1 MFGKKYVCM
10 VLLAFP
16 DALSFWL
23 SGAARSLYIG
33 SSFTAVLS
41 IQRQEKLIR
50 VIRNTLDI
58 LCICTSACAPPN
70 QASRQRQLPNSQ
82 RCCSAQCIF
91 FATAIYYFITAA
103 KHSSRYWVCACVCKW
118 RANNQLLSLVA
129 RCA

>member
-23 SGAARSLYIG
+23 SGAARSLRIG

-50 VIRNTLDI
+50 VIRNNL
-58 LCICTSACAPPN
+58 TSYVYVPVRAR
-70 QASRQRQLPNSQ
+70 RQTIRAGSANSQ
-82 RCCSAQCIF
+82 IPSAAVPPYAYF

-103 KHSSRYWVCACVCKW
+103 KHSSRYWVCVCVF
-118 RANNQLLSLVA
+118 ANGEQIISFSL
-129 RCA
+129 